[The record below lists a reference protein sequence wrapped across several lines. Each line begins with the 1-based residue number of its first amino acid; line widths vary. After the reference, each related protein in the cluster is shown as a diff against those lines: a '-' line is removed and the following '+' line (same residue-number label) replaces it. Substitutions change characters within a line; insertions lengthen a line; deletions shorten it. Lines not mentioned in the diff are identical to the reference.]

1 MNIDNQMHINRRGSI
16 WQIWDLH
23 IHTPFS
29 HLNNGFGNDWDNYVK
44 ELFKKAITNNVTAIG
59 ITDYFTIDGYKKIK
73 TEYLEKGNKLSELFT
88 ADEIKKIKSILIL
101 PNIEFRLNKF
111 VGSNRI
117 NFHVLL
123 SNEIPIK
130 DIEENFL
137 HEIDFTYEAVP
148 QSEDEK
154 RKLKNTNLETLGA
167 RLKKE
172 HQKFQDRTDL
182 YIGMMN
188 AVVDDEQIGKLL
200 ANKKN
205 IFEGKYLIALP
216 SDEDLSNVSWNGQD
230 HQARKLLIQKSD
242 ILIATNPKTIQWA
255 LGKKHPTINEFI
267 QEFKSIKPCIGGSD
281 AHTFDELFTKNAER
295 KVWINSDIT
304 FKGLKQILIEP
315 DRVFIGDE
323 PDLLKRVRT
332 NQTKFIKSLSVK
344 KIAGVT
350 IDDLWFD
357 NFHIDLNSGLVAII
371 GNKGNGKSAIT
382 DIISLCANTHQEPSN
397 FSFLT
402 NNKFRKIK
410 PYNLSEKFE
419 ATLTWE
425 DGSSV
430 TKRLNENPDK
440 NLPERVKYIPQN
452 FLERLCTNIESD
464 DFEKELKH
472 IIFSHTPNEER
483 LRKSSLD
490 ELINYKSSL
499 VNDEIGQIQ
508 TRISNLNREIKI
520 LEEKATPGFKKS
532 IENQLELKKGELTTH
547 RTIEPQKPQVGEESE
562 VSKKL
567 VENLTQLREQIKNI
581 EEEIEQQKEKK
592 ANLSIKKE
600 ELNRTTQYYKNI
612 DEQLKK
618 IQDDSNEFVQ
628 VLLKHNITKTDIFSY
643 QINTTKLSD
652 LVTTTNQELATI
664 EDLLDIDK
672 KNSKTKQLQNLNT
685 QLQQGQ
691 EILDK
696 PAKEQQKY
704 LDDLKAWEVK
714 KKEIE
719 GNNETEGSLKFYEAQ
734 LIYLNE
740 KLIPEINQKYE
751 ARKKLSEEL
760 YDKKLSLIEIRKK
773 LFQPVTQFI
782 SEFKEL
788 KERYDVKID
797 VALELRSFSENFF
810 NHINQGR
817 IGTFNGREEGYK
829 KLLEIV
835 EKTQF
840 TTSEGFL
847 QFAEELIDNLRY
859 DKRVTNTSAIDI
871 PSQLKKGVEVN
882 ELYDFIYNAD
892 YLQPVYNLKLGNKTL
907 QELSP
912 GERGALLLIFYLILD
927 NDDIPLIIDQP
938 EENLDNESVY
948 HILVH
953 FIKKVKE
960 KRQII
965 IVTHNPNLAI
975 VCDADQIINMQIE
988 KENKNTVKFNSG
1000 AIENT
1005 MMNKAIVNI
1014 LEGTLPAFNN
1024 RDAKYIR

>member
-1 MNIDNQMHINRRGSI
+1 MNNKGSI

-44 ELFKKAITNNVTAIG
+44 ELFKKAITNNVTVIG
-59 ITDYFTIDGYKKIK
+59 ITDYFTIEGYKKIK
-73 TEYLEKGNKLSELFT
+73 TEYLEKDDKLNELFT
-88 ADEIKKIKSILIL
+88 TEEIEKIKSILVL
-101 PNIEFRLNKF
+101 PNVEFRLNKF

-137 HEIDFTYEAVP
+137 HEIDFTYEAAP

-154 RKLKNTNLETLGA
+154 RKLKNTNLETLGTK
-167 RLKKE
+167 LKQE

-188 AVVDDEQIGKLL
+188 AVVDDEQVGKLL

-205 IFEGKYLIALP
+205 IFENKYLIALP
-216 SDEDLSNVSWNGQD
+216 SDEDLSDVSWNGQD

-255 LGKKHPTINEFI
+255 LGKKHPTIEAFV

-281 AHTFDELFTKNAER
+281 AHTFEELFTKNGER
-295 KVWINSDIT
+295 KVWINSDTT

-332 NQTKFIKSLSVK
+332 NQTKFIKSLSVNK
-344 KIAGVT
+344 VAGVT
-350 IDDLWFD
+350 IDDLWFN

-419 ATLTWE
+419 ATLIWE

-472 IIFSHTPNEER
+472 IIFSHTPNEKR
-483 LRKSSLD
+483 LGKSSLD

-499 VNDEIGQIQ
+499 VNDEIAQIQ
-508 TRISNLNREIKI
+508 TRISNLNREIQI
-520 LEEKATPGFKKS
+520 LEGKATPDFKKS

-547 RTIEPQKPQVGEESE
+547 GTIEPQKPQVGEESE
-562 VSKKL
+562 ESKKL
-567 VENLTQLREQIKNI
+567 VENLTQLREQIKTL

-600 ELNRTTQYYKNI
+600 ELNRTIQYYKNL

-618 IQDDSNEFVQ
+618 IQNDSNEFVQ
-628 VLLKHNITKTDIFSY
+628 VLSKHSINKTDVFSY
-643 QINTTKLSD
+643 QIDTTQLSD

-672 KNSKTKQLQNLNT
+672 ENSKTKQLQNLNA

-704 LDDLKAWEVK
+704 LDDLKSWEVK

-751 ARKKLSEEL
+751 ARKKLAEEL
-760 YDKKLSLIEIRKK
+760 YNKKLSLIEIRKE

-782 SEFKEL
+782 NEFKEL

-797 VALELRSFSENFF
+797 VALELRSFSDNFF

-847 QFAEELIDNLRY
+847 QFTEELIDNLRY
-859 DKRVTNTSAIDI
+859 DKRVTNITAIDI